1 VVIALSD
8 LRGLLGYLGFTLS
21 LSAALSVASLF
32 VLAKREGR
40 QAVSVPGYP
49 FTPLFYVLVTLL
61 LAGMAGWRE
70 PLQLLAA
77 VVTIA
82 SGSVVYYAF
91 GLHRTSAA
99 ARPPAR

>member
-1 VVIALSD
+1 
-8 LRGLLGYLGFTLS
+8 
-21 LSAALSVASLF
+21 
-32 VLAKREGR
+32 VLVRREGR

-49 FTPLFYVLVTLL
+49 FTPLFYVLITLL

-91 GLHRTSAA
+91 GLHR
-99 ARPPAR
+99 RPATGR